1 MVCSIYNRGQLLGI
15 EAFTER
21 NPVNLMFIFSTA
33 KFTVIFRSFL
43 CTPKGKKDAH
53 REVVTVV
60 VTTAIGPDAV
70 KSEHG
75 GF

>member
-21 NPVNLMFIFSTA
+21 NSVNLVFVFSTT
-33 KFTVIFRSFL
+33 KFTVIFRRFF
-43 CTPKGKKDAH
+43 CTPKGKENTN
-53 REVVTVV
+53 REVVAMVI
-60 VTTAIGPDAV
+60 TTAIGPDAV
-70 KSEHG
+70 KSDHG